1 MPHVCHSCGNTPHAP
16 HYLVIG
22 RITAT
27 AVLALVWQPVTPCG
41 GFSVALR
48 RAQRVLR
55 AAAMRD
61 RRHRGRHDDRPGPN
75 GTGEGGGPRVPGGRL
90 QQSQRPITWAGTPG
104 PARLG

>member
-75 GTGEGGGPRVPGGRL
+75 GTGEGGGRPRVPGGRL
-90 QQSQRPITWAGTPG
+90 QQPPTPIT
-104 PARLG
+104 